1 MLGTIFVFIYI
12 SLSVGVWW
20 RVGNTKLYSLL
31 VYIEHDVDESP
42 KDHLEKL
49 IAAFRKFANAPK
61 NAPVRMLKFYCSL
74 S

>member
-1 MLGTIFVFIYI
+1 MMACRQHKASF
-12 SLSVGVWW
+12 
-20 RVGNTKLYSLL
+20 L
-31 VYIEHDVDESP
+31 VYIEYDGDESP

-61 NAPVRMLKFYCSL
+61 NAPVRMLKFYYSL